1 MSTLNRQNE
10 IIFSSPT
17 YEPHPRSLGY
27 DSDPAG
33 YPEGG
38 ISQLEVLNRL
48 SPLGEG
54 SPTLEGRVETLSDS
68 EEGQPPLD
76 YDYSS
81 DGYLEE
87 DLGPPPM
94 ERQVAENDRILPAPL
109 ETALRVANRFD
120 PEGETFPILPPPETP
135 ATATL
140 QFQFDSPIPTKAE
153 GLIPQ
158 SRNALLSLAN
168 LTDERAMQAI
178 AGAVARATEINEAQ
192 VIKASDYGLSRSL
205 LVTGS
210 GDIYVLFNKKT
221 QGDLL
226 LGKGNFKKVYAAL
239 NLKTGSVAAFL
250 STRKMPHS
258 APDQNEQEYR
268 LSIRLKDGTICNS
281 FVDRG
286 EKTAWLAV
294 AMDGSLEKGISK
306 KEIDLS
312 TEEKRFDVALQMLD
326 ELSAVHQQGLAH
338 MDVKPSNFLYTNEVD
353 QKSLLLLSD
362 WGLASE
368 IGSKQ
373 QVKLGAARYLSPES
387 VYTHYYNAAPFTRD
401 QLPANYAT
409 IAHDSWAMGLSLF
422 EIFSFYLDRKYVLS
436 NQNVIRHLKAPATT
450 IQNLNYSD
458 WYFNRLSQEEWMSE
472 PLNKDS
478 LEFVIWN
485 LLQIDPAKR
494 WTPKQAADYIRF
506 LQRARSFSNVA
517 EEKRS
522 ESPMSMC
529 TSSSSSSEERSIS
542 SSSLSSSSSSMSC
555 LSTSSSSSSE
565 ERSESP
571 IFFSSPLPAWLD

>member
-1 MSTLNRQNE
+1 MTTLNRQDE
-10 IIFSSPT
+10 TIFSPLA
-17 YEPHPRSLGY
+17 YDPHPRSLGY
-27 DSDPAG
+27 PSDPAG

-54 SPTLEGRVETLSDS
+54 SPTLEGRVETFSDI
-68 EEGQPPLD
+68 EEGQAILGYLPD
-76 YDYSS
+76 SE
-81 DGYLEE
+81 GYLEE
-87 DLGPPPM
+87 DLGTPPI
-94 ERQVAENDRILPAPL
+94 ERQGAEDDRTLPAPL
-109 ETALRVANRFD
+109 ETALRVADQFD
-120 PEGETFPILPPPETP
+120 PQREPFPILPPETP
-135 ATATL
+135 ATPTL
-140 QFQFDSPIPTKAE
+140 QFRFNSPIPTEAE

-168 LTDERAMQAI
+168 LTDERAKQAI
-178 AGAVARATEINEAQ
+178 KDAVARATETNEAQ
-192 VIKASDYGLSRSL
+192 FIKASDYGLSRSL

-250 STRKMPHS
+250 STRKVFQS
-258 APDQNEQEYR
+258 APGQNEQEYQ
-268 LSIRLKDGTICNS
+268 LSIRLNDGTIRNS

-286 EKTAWLAV
+286 GKTAWLAV

-312 TEEKRFDVALQMLD
+312 TEEKRFDIALQMLD
-326 ELSAVHQQGLAH
+326 ELSTVHQQGLAH
-338 MDVKPSNFLYTNEVD
+338 MDVKPSNFLYSNAAD
-353 QKSLLLLSD
+353 QRSLLFLSD
-362 WGLASE
+362 WGLAAE

-373 QVKLGAARYLSPES
+373 KVSLGSARHLSPES
-387 VYTHYYNAAPFTRD
+387 VYTHCYNASPFTRD
-401 QLPANYAT
+401 QLEANYAT
-409 IAHDSWAMGLSLF
+409 RAHDSWAMGLSLF

-436 NQNVIRHLKAPATT
+436 NPNVVRHLNEPAAT
-450 IQNLNYSD
+450 IQHLNYSD
-458 WYFNRLSQEEWMSE
+458 WYFNPLSQENWMSE
-472 PLNKDS
+472 PLNKDG
-478 LEFVIWN
+478 LEFVIWK

-506 LQRARSFSNVA
+506 LQRVKSFSSVT
-517 EEKRS
+517 EEERS

-529 TSSSSSSEERSIS
+529 SSSSSSSEERSIS
-542 SSSLSSSSSSMSC
+542 PTSLSSSGTSSMSG
-555 LSTSSSSSSE
+555 LSSSSFSSSE

-571 IFFSSPLPAWLD
+571 NFFSSPLPPWLD

>member
-1 MSTLNRQNE
+1 MTTLNRQNE
-10 IIFSSPT
+10 IIFSSPA
-17 YEPHPRSLGY
+17 YEPHTRSLGY

-48 SPLGEG
+48 SPFEEG

-68 EEGQPPLD
+68 EEGQPTLGYLAD
-76 YDYSS
+76 L

-94 ERQVAENDRILPAPL
+94 ERQVAENDRTLTAPL
-109 ETALRVANRFD
+109 ETALRVADRFD
-120 PEGETFPILPPPETP
+120 PQGETFPILPPPETP

-140 QFQFDSPIPTKAE
+140 QFQFNSPIPTKAE
-153 GLIPQ
+153 RLIPQ

-178 AGAVARATEINEAQ
+178 AGAVARATETNEAQ

-268 LSIRLKDGTICNS
+268 LSIRLKDGAICNS

-294 AMDGSLEKGISK
+294 AMDGSLENGISK

-338 MDVKPSNFLYTNEVD
+338 MDVKPSNFLYTNEVE
-353 QKSLLLLSD
+353 QKSLLFLSD
-362 WGLASE
+362 WGLAAE

-373 QVKLGAARYLSPES
+373 PVRLGSARYLSPES
-387 VYTHYYNAAPFTRD
+387 IYTHSYNASPFTRD

-436 NQNVIRHLKAPATT
+436 NHNVIRHLKEPATT

-458 WYFNRLSQEEWMSE
+458 WYFNRLSQEEWMSK
-472 PLNKDS
+472 PLNKDG

-494 WTPKQAADYIRF
+494 WTPKQAADYIRS
-506 LQRARSFSNVA
+506 LQSAKSSPSMS
-517 EEKRS
+517 EEERS

-529 TSSSSSSEERSIS
+529 SSSSSSSEERSIS
-542 SSSLSSSSSSMSC
+542 PSSLSSSSSS
-555 LSTSSSSSSE
+555 SE
-565 ERSESP
+565 ERFESL
-571 IFFSSPLPAWLD
+571 IFFSSPLPPWLD